1 MFEPAIRKEFTDAM
15 LRRVGVQ
22 PRDAVSDNELVRAL
36 WMFLSETKAPF
47 EQTFFDWFGGLKSAE
62 RASNSPSKD
71 HYANPAFAAVRDAL
85 KDFVPRE
92 GVDLSHPYFS
102 RPVACSM
109 LIEEVEAIWKPIAD
123 NDDWSVFHTKLKA
136 IDEMR
141 EAYGL
146 G

>member
-1 MFEPAIRKEFTDAM
+1 M
-15 LRRVGVQ
+15 
-22 PRDAVSDNELVRAL
+22 
-36 WMFLSETKAPF
+36 
-47 EQTFFDWFGGLKSAE
+47 
-62 RASNSPSKD
+62 
-71 HYANPAFAAVRDAL
+71 

-102 RPVACSM
+102 KTAACSM

-123 NDDWSVFHTKLKA
+123 NDDWSVFHTKLQA

-146 G
+146 I